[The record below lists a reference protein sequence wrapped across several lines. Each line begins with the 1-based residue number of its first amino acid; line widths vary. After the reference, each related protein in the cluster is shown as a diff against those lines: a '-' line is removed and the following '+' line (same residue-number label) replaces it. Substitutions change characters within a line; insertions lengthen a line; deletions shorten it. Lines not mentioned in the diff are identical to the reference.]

1 MPVRRMGL
9 VESVLDKLFTDEGRT
24 FASAVVGKAMRSLV
38 VSLVDK
44 LSSPPGSGS
53 ASGASSAAGSRQALT
68 GWELILVELATN
80 EKGKALLT
88 DIVATFAVNAV
99 GTFIEKTRNVNV
111 YNDIL
116 AAVSRHQE
124 LVKDVGAHILT
135 RTAETTVAT
144 AMAPIPPER
153 AARQA
158 GSASGGMGA
167 GFEEVIQTE
176 AVSVALSTSSDGSS
190 SEAPSPSES
199 LSPRSRSS
207 LDGQLQDPM
216 WQGVPDATVSVPQTA
231 AAAAAAA
238 SSASLRGKL
247 TTFFRRLPPPPPPA
261 LQTASTS
268 AASSFPGSQALSTTW
283 QRQLTGF
290 LAEKEVRGLVVE
302 VAGAVSARGMRAF
315 LLVLFHNLLSSQ
327 PSRTARGKGEAGSSM
342 FQHQG
347 IRSRIQVVSGGDD
360 GEQGDYDVTADDDLA
375 LEASEL
381 ERVAEVSSAEADSDD
396 ATSDHLFTVPQL
408 APLSPSDEPFDTSKL
423 LPPLRSVHF
432 NRKTLVLDLD
442 ETLIHSVFTP
452 IMNADFVISLDVD
465 GRLTTIY
472 VHKRPG
478 VEEFLRAVAQVYEV
492 VVFTASMAGYANALV
507 DLLDP
512 QRCLVHHRLFRD
524 SCIWWRNSYVKDLT
538 MLGRDLTKTMIVDN
552 SPLSYAF
559 QPENGIAIPSY
570 YDEQGDREL
579 AKLVPVLMK
588 LAAVEDDVRLHL
600 AGLGSVHVG

>member
-1 MPVRRMGL
+1 MSGTRPIYYRRVAVLLGAATAAGGGIYIAYKVSNSEYYRRQRQRVRDAWILFSRLYNAVFAASELSTTVLTDVRAFIESDSDEVPRSVRQILKLSSSEEFQRAVVRTTYSVTEGVLHGVCLSSAWNGPDETASACPAQGTNGVDSSSGISGMPVRRMGL

-44 LSSPPGSGS
+44 LSSPPGGVS
-53 ASGASSAAGSRQALT
+53 ASGGATGASSAAGSRQALT

-111 YNDIL
+111 YHDIL

-144 AMAPIPPER
+144 AMAPIPTER
-153 AARQA
+153 SARQGSSA
-158 GSASGGMGA
+158 GAGMGA
-167 GFEEVIQTE
+167 GFEEVIQTGG
-176 AVSVALSTSSDGSS
+176 VSVALSTSSDGSS

-207 LDGQLQDPM
+207 LDGQLQDAM
-216 WQGVPDATVSVPQTA
+216 WQGVPDATISAPQTA

-238 SSASLRGKL
+238 TSASLRGKL

-268 AASSFPGSQALSTTW
+268 ASAAFSGSQALSSTW

-290 LAEKEVRGLVVE
+290 LADKEVRGLVIE

-327 PSRTARGKGEAGSSM
+327 PCRTARGKGEAGSSM
-342 FQHQG
+342 LQHQG
-347 IRSRIQVVSGGDD
+347 VRSRIQVVSGGDD
-360 GEQGDYDVTADDDLA
+360 REQAGDVTADDDLA

-381 ERVAEVSSAEADSDD
+381 ERV
-396 ATSDHLFTVPQL
+396 
-408 APLSPSDEPFDTSKL
+408 
-423 LPPLRSVHF
+423 
-432 NRKTLVLDLD
+432 
-442 ETLIHSVFTP
+442 
-452 IMNADFVISLDVD
+452 
-465 GRLTTIY
+465 
-472 VHKRPG
+472 
-478 VEEFLRAVAQVYEV
+478 
-492 VVFTASMAGYANALV
+492 
-507 DLLDP
+507 
-512 QRCLVHHRLFRD
+512 
-524 SCIWWRNSYVKDLT
+524 
-538 MLGRDLTKTMIVDN
+538 
-552 SPLSYAF
+552 
-559 QPENGIAIPSY
+559 
-570 YDEQGDREL
+570 
-579 AKLVPVLMK
+579 
-588 LAAVEDDVRLHL
+588 VEDDVVPPVVLKFQALVSEPTCAPLTR
-600 AGLGSVHVG
+600 GG